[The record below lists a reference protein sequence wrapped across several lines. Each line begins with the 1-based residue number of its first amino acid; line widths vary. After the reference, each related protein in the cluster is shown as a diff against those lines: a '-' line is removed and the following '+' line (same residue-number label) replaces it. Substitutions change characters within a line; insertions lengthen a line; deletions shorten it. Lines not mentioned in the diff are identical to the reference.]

1 MTMKQSTLDR
11 VRVINKH
18 FTNKVLIHIA
28 GKNSGHFAILSHM
41 GRKSGKVYKIPI
53 IAEPTER
60 GFIIALTYG
69 KRVDWLDN
77 VMAKGGCS
85 LKWKNREYSLSD
97 PFLIDKEVGLTA
109 FPAPIRAGLKMMK
122 IEHFLRLT
130 AQDGK

>member
-28 GKNSGHFAILSHM
+28 GKNSGHFAILSHT
-41 GRKSGKVYKIPI
+41 GRKSGKLYKIPI
-53 IAEPTER
+53 IAEPIEH
-60 GFIIALTYG
+60 GFVIALTYG
-69 KRVDWLDN
+69 RRVDWLDN

-97 PFLIDKEVGLTA
+97 PVLIDKEIGLTA
-109 FPAPIRAGLKMMK
+109 FPALIRAGLKMMK